1 MRPPRRTY
9 TGRGGSTS
17 PLTPVDPPPQAQALR
32 GQIQILADSRK
43 SVGDVSSRL
52 VDDRND
58 LGIGQP
64 ARSDDAQ
71 NADDLIAIGVGRSD
85 QRALAHLGYRILF
98 ADRHAEPVVAG
109 ELGHQVGEAFLLL

>member
-1 MRPPRRTY
+1 MNYSSAASRSRQGRVGGVRGEVPPRVLCRY
-9 TGRGGSTS
+9 GAEAASLEEGPPSRRWGAGRGGSTS
-17 PLTPVDPPPQAQALR
+17 PLTPLDPPPQAQALR

-64 ARSDDAQ
+64 A
-71 NADDLIAIGVGRSD
+71 
-85 QRALAHLGYRILF
+85 
-98 ADRHAEPVVAG
+98 
-109 ELGHQVGEAFLLL
+109 